1 MKKLLNLSLIAL
13 VSTFLLNSCYDDK
26 EETLY
31 RFLQTNNC
39 DTTNVTY
46 SLTVAPII
54 QSNCAGCHTGA
65 SASGNLS
72 LQNYAEITTAV
83 NSRGLY
89 ERISNAANPMPP
101 GGLMDACKIKQIKK
115 WIDLGSP
122 NN

>member
-1 MKKLLNLSLIAL
+1 MVSILLLNG
-13 VSTFLLNSCYDDK
+13 CYDDK

-31 RFLQTNNC
+31 RFSQNNNC

-46 SLTVAPII
+46 NLTVAPII
-54 QSNCAGCHTGA
+54 QSNCAGCHSGA
-65 SASGNLS
+65 SASANLS

-83 NSRGLY
+83 TSRGLY
-89 ERISNAANPMPP
+89 ERISNSSNPMPP

-115 WIDLGSP
+115 WIDSGSP